1 MISHKIIAGGHW
13 RGIEDLT
20 VKNGLA
26 EIDRTERKIYF
37 ENPPEK
43 IVLNFPPVKVKLI
56 WRIKLYYSFLI
67 SNSGCGCDQIN
78 SFRHERRE

>member
-1 MISHKIIAGGHW
+1 MINVFGSCKLQCAQLTHLNGPNEETNFFPKMISHKIIAGGHW
-13 RGIEDLT
+13 REIEDLT

-56 WRIKLYYSFLI
+56 
-67 SNSGCGCDQIN
+67 
-78 SFRHERRE
+78 